1 MPTYFGECKKVAE
14 KGYTGFNFDASYNTR
29 AKA

>member
-1 MPTYFGECKKVAE
+1 MYFGECKKVVE